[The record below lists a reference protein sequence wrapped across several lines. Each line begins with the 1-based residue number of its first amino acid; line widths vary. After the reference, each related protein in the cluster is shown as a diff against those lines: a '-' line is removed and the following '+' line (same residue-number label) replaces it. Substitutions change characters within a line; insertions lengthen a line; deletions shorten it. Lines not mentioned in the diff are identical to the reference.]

1 LRGEGLGWAVAWW
14 ISAGFGEEADVGGSW
29 GLEGYYSERREQVG
43 GRVIWWDGWEGVA
56 REEWRDG

>member
-1 LRGEGLGWAVAWW
+1 VAWW

-43 GRVIWWDGWEGVA
+43 GRVVWWDGWEGVA